1 MSNLTYCLAGREYGC
16 FVQRKIEKVLEKK
29 VAVNST
35 LELSYQVP
43 LTARSTFCIGFSP
56 DRRTIATSHGDHS
69 VRISDCIKMKT
80 EHVLKGHS
88 RTPWCVEFHPKINS
102 LLASGCLSGQVFIW
116 NLDNK
121 DQIGTLI
128 FQSQRAIS
136 SIAFHPIDSILVI
149 TSGNVLVFY
158 DWNQFKVIKKLVTK
172 TEVENIRYVKFLP
185 LGDKLLTGIRNHPS
199 QTNFS
204 TSTEDNITPVVS
216 VSSPVNSKL
225 VSSPVNSKFSTK
237 YFNDTNCDC
246 SKYVKCDKKHC
257 KIDTHKRKKQL
268 NLSKMDTSLIN
279 DSNEASCSSNV
290 VEEVGCSV
298 DKLSS
303 PCYNA
308 SVSKENS
315 INERLE
321 LQNCIKCRENSI
333 NQSSSSLRSVNGNS
347 GDTRNSTPNTQV
359 TQTETL
365 ADNVMHQIMETQ
377 LYNPAVRLLIA
388 RTFAAHGSI
397 AVASNIAET
406 TNRIQLWNSSN
417 ESEPDVKNTT
427 ANVIIPRCKI
437 HNDNSIDISSDGSLL
452 AAFLPIKYNSPMD
465 IELQVISLKPE
476 NYLNCI
482 YSKKFGPN
490 AVSVSFSPLY
500 NYIVVGLASRKFERC
515 LSVPKK
521 QVIGQILE
529 LQIDSEKQ
537 SPDSKDIFNIVH
549 ENSYTNEYHF
559 SVNTV
564 RFHPMPGMG
573 IVYGSNRGHVQH
585 FQIGPDL
592 NLMK

>member
-56 DRRTIATSHGDHS
+56 DRKKIATSHGDHS

-121 DQIGTLI
+121 DQVGTLI

-136 SIAFHPIDSILVI
+136 SIAFHPVDSILVI
-149 TSGNVLVFY
+149 TSGNILVFY

-172 TEVENIRYVKFLP
+172 TEIENIRYVKFLP

-199 QTNFS
+199 QINFS
-204 TSTEDNITPVVS
+204 TSTEDNITPPAVS
-216 VSSPVNSKL
+216 VSSPVY
-225 VSSPVNSKFSTK
+225 SKFSNQ

-246 SKYVKCDKKHC
+246 SKYLKCDKKHC

-268 NLSKMDTSLIN
+268 NLSKIDTSLMN

-290 VEEVGCSV
+290 VKEVGCSV
-298 DKLSS
+298 NKLSS

-315 INERLE
+315 VNER
-321 LQNCIKCRENSI
+321 CFHVYK
-333 NQSSSSLRSVNGNS
+333 
-347 GDTRNSTPNTQV
+347 TRNSTPNTQV

-406 TNRIQLWNSSN
+406 TNRIQLWSSSN
-417 ESEPDVKNTT
+417 ESEPDVKSTT

-529 LQIDSEKQ
+529 LQRDSQKQ
-537 SPDSKDIFNIVH
+537 APDSKDIFNIVH
-549 ENSYTNEYHF
+549 ENSYTNDYHF